1 LVYNRVVSGHC
12 RLIDLVFLV
21 GAVGNMVI
29 SIDVDKVR
37 DAAVFALSRFVVSVG
52 VVPVAWRYVDTVRNS
67 MEFSVWD
74 DANHSPKCVA
84 LLERVVKVW
93 CTS

>member
-1 LVYNRVVSGHC
+1 
-12 RLIDLVFLV
+12 
-21 GAVGNMVI
+21 MVI

-52 VVPVAWRYVDTVRNS
+52 VVSVAWRYVDTVRNS

-84 LLERVVKVW
+84 LLERVVALLERVVKVW
-93 CTS
+93 CTSYCWRGANCWLQWSRI